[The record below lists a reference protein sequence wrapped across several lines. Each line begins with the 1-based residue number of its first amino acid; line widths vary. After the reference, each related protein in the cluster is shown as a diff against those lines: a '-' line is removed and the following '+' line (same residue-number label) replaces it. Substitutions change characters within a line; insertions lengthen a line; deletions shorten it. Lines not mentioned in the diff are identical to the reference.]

1 MPQSFFLCAL
11 SSYNPVFSFF
21 QLLFPLKWY
30 NRIRKNFLPI
40 LKKKKNHDV
49 FHWEITKLMKQG
61 GSWKNSLFPICSCD
75 AVSQWELWGCGH
87 SRSLCLLCMWEP
99 FSHLSSPFHVFL
111 SPVNLSVTGHLLP
124 LHSPPCYIYGVT
136 IFTDYRSVPPYLRGL
151 RKRTPT
157 NEFLL
162 MFTQSKASLLPGN
175 MWGIGVGFH
184 SVCTHFQDACT
195 ILLYFFS
202 SASVPSMLGTWPIL
216 SLEIT
221 SFPPY
226 SYTHNDSY
234 SFHLLKCPNDSQWP
248 SHELWCEIQS

>member
-1 MPQSFFLCAL
+1 M
-11 SSYNPVFSFF
+11 
-21 QLLFPLKWY
+21 
-30 NRIRKNFLPI
+30 
-40 LKKKKNHDV
+40 

-162 MFTQSKASLLPGN
+162 MFTQSKASMLPGN
-175 MWGIGVGFH
+175 MWGIGVWLPLSLYPFPRCMHYTIVFLLFSFSTIYAWDLTYPQPGNHFLSSLFLH
-184 SVCTHFQDACT
+184 SQWL
-195 ILLYFFS
+195 ILL
-202 SASVPSMLGTWPIL
+202 PSP
-216 SLEIT
+216 EV
-221 SFPPY
+221 
-226 SYTHNDSY
+226 
-234 SFHLLKCPNDSQWP
+234 SQWLP
-248 SHELWCEIQS
+248 MTITRVVMWNTKLIGTIFSMVVVTKAVGIILQGLTCRLGILFWVIVLHTHWPNHDLL